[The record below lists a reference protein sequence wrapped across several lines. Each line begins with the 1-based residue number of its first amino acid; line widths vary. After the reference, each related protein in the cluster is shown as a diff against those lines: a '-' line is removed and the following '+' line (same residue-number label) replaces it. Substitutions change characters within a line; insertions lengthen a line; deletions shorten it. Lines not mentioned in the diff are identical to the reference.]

1 MTAFF
6 RAALSPTLRTRN
18 CQAPRTRFP
27 PVWPGRIGAHEPVR
41 PNRRRCK
48 AEAPLR
54 SKADERADGPLVD
67 VVVVSYRSRSELRGC
82 VEPLAGR
89 PSLHVVVVDNA
100 SDDGSLRTLDDL
112 PLSRIGL
119 PENRGFAGAC
129 NVGWREGASPYV
141 LFLNPDARIDEE
153 SVLLLAGVLDADP
166 RAAVAAPRMLT
177 ADGSLDLSQR
187 RFPRLRSTYAH
198 ALFLH
203 RLFPRAVWASEL
215 VRDRRAYERP
225 GSPEWASGACLLVRR
240 GVLEQLGGWDDGF
253 FMYCEDKDLCRRA
266 RNAGDEVRYE
276 PAALARHAGG
286 ASAPRSSLAYIL
298 AQSRV
303 RYARKHCGRLAAAL
317 ERAGIALA
325 AFTHIF
331 ASRGGSSARAGHA
344 AALRAV
350 LRPLRVS

>member
-1 MTAFF
+1 M
-6 RAALSPTLRTRN
+6 S
-18 CQAPRTRFP
+18 
-27 PVWPGRIGAHEPVR
+27 
-41 PNRRRCK
+41 
-48 AEAPLR
+48 
-54 SKADERADGPLVD
+54 ERAGPLVD

-89 PSLHVVVVDNA
+89 ASLQVVVVDNA
-100 SDDGSLRTLDDL
+100 SDDGSLEVIEDL
-112 PLSRIGL
+112 KVSRLAL

-129 NVGWREGASPYV
+129 NAGWHDGSSPYV

-153 SVLLLAGVLDADP
+153 SVLRLAALLDADP
-166 RAAVAAPRMLT
+166 QVAIAAPKIVT
-177 ADGSLDLSQR
+177 EDGSLDLSQR

-203 RLFPRAVWASEL
+203 RLFPHAAWASEL
-215 VRDRRAYERP
+215 VRDPSAYERP

-266 RNAGDEVRYE
+266 RDAGYDVRYE
-276 PAALARHAGG
+276 PAAVARHAGG
-286 ASAPRSSLAYIL
+286 ASAPRPSLAHVL

-303 RYARKHCGRLAAAL
+303 RYARKHRGRLAAEL
-317 ERAGIALA
+317 ERGGIALA

-331 ASRGGSSARAGHA
+331 ASRGGRSARAGHA
-344 AALRAV
+344 AALRAA